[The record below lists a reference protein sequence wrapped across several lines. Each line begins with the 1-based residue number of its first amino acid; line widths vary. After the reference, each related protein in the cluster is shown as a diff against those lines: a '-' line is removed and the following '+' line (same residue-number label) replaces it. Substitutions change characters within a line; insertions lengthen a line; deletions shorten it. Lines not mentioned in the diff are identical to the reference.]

1 VRIRCRTLTLHSRIA
16 FPGEH
21 VFLASSGLRFEA
33 MSAPTAHGE
42 GAYFVAIRVW
52 KCYRLRTLNS
62 QNFRGSAVALLISCP
77 GGCPNLD
84 CFGFNRDPVSAPA
97 VALRISRHDNLRTAA
112 VDHKEPAMTKHKF
125 EVGEAVIYTQRRG
138 RSAEAVYEIRSL
150 LPSEGSDHRYRV
162 RCSEE
167 KHERV
172 FTESQLELARTG

>member
-1 VRIRCRTLTLHSRIA
+1 
-16 FPGEH
+16 
-21 VFLASSGLRFEA
+21 
-33 MSAPTAHGE
+33 
-42 GAYFVAIRVW
+42 
-52 KCYRLRTLNS
+52 
-62 QNFRGSAVALLISCP
+62 LISCP
-77 GGCPNLD
+77 GGWPNPG
-84 CFGFNRDPVSAPA
+84 CFGFIKDLVSAPGA
-97 VALRISRHDNLRTAA
+97 TSRIPVTTTFRTAA